1 MEPVASLISRSEIQ
15 HQAVCENDGFFSE
28 ALEANP
34 GPDAQLTVNLEF
46 ESIHDFSPDAVVQKV
61 PELCQMIALRDA
73 LKALKGPLGNNPH
86 FRKRVQALIVDEKAR
101 RRLMGEL
108 GIENK
113 RPESNG
119 KTTGVTHE

>member
-1 MEPVASLISRSEIQ
+1 M
-15 HQAVCENDGFFSE
+15 
-28 ALEANP
+28 
-34 GPDAQLTVNLEF
+34 NLEF

-73 LKALKGPLGNNPH
+73 LKAPKGPLGNNPH

-101 RRLMGEL
+101 TRLMGEL